1 MSTRK
6 NKNNHILIWV
16 FMLLFTTIVNAQDL
30 KEIICNSEAIY
41 EVKAE
46 NITENSVIINWFSI
60 ADSDDFVIV
69 YGLKGF
75 KPRNKK
81 QRIGKIRSRHN
92 TELFT
97 GLSPETV
104 YDFYIKLKC
113 QKGRFFKRIRVKT
126 LKSSEIAKVST
137 FSTRMARSMST
148 LSSTLEQEKQAL
160 WDFYNTTNGTQWR
173 NTTSN
178 RKPWS
183 LSIPVSDWHGI
194 TVDADGH
201 VTKINL
207 GSNNLVGTIPSSI
220 SKLTRLTYLNLPYNK
235 ISSIPAEIGN
245 LNEVTWLQLTRNQIT
260 QLPVE
265 VFNLTKLTHLFLD
278 YNKIMVLPAEIG
290 KLVNLK
296 QFNFSGNAISVLPS
310 TIGDL
315 SSLTTL
321 NLASTKLSGPF
332 PNDLLR
338 LNNLGILNIHRNN
351 FTGSIPEGIGNMVN
365 LHSVYLNFNKFTGAI
380 PLSIVNLTRL
390 GYLHLHGNELSG
402 DLSHINWSGLINLSS
417 LNLGANKFSG
427 KIPVQLGTLSKLRYL
442 NLGRNQLTGEVPL
455 ELQGLVNLSGMYLF
469 DNHFSGGLPNI
480 FGSLLKLQT
489 LTINKNNF
497 EGVLPASLSQIP
509 NLRYLRIMDNNFK
522 GKLPFNSTSNKFQW
536 LHIEGNKYVFN
547 DLESDFPGYSSLGR
561 NFKYT
566 PQKKVDSI
574 LEESQEVGKT
584 VTLTSN
590 DLTSVNNSYQWY
602 KDGVLIPGATN
613 KDLVLNNVQESAAG
627 VYHFTATNSVV
638 TGLTLERHPITL
650 IVSVPKCQV
659 SEAEKNALW
668 SFYTSTNGA
677 NWKNTVSGNKPWSLG
692 VPVCDWYGVTVGV
705 DNKVVELKL
714 TSNNVSGTIPSEIG
728 NLSSLSVL
736 DLRSNLISGVSTGIG
751 SLLSLKKLYLYENQ
765 LTVLPESI
773 GNLSSLETFYLNR
786 NQITVLPESIGNLT
800 NLKTLAAHENLLT
813 SLPTSI
819 NTLTKLKF
827 LYINKNKLS
836 GSIPISNT
844 VLINTL
850 LEFVFSDN
858 YLVFSDFESNHT
870 NYKTEISRYIYS
882 PQAKVDVV
890 EEKVVQSGRS
900 ITLSSTDLTSSN
912 NSYQWFKNGVA
923 ISGATSK
930 DLVLN
935 NVQESAAGVYH
946 FTATNSVVTGL
957 TLERRPITLFVS
969 ETPVITPV
977 PLATI
982 ESTHAGSFRPVYE
995 KKYMISGWVKEKNVA
1010 GIKSSNY
1017 TSSAIR
1023 LYTVGLASGSLEEP
1037 VFIGDFHPTGDI
1049 IDGWQRIE
1057 GIFKINSYQSSD
1069 QTAVNNLVIEL
1080 KNTSAD
1086 VTSYFDD
1093 IRIYPFNG
1101 SMKSF
1106 VYDDDTKKLMA
1117 ELDENN
1123 YATYYEYDKEG
1134 GLVRV
1139 KKETKKGIFTIQ
1151 ETRSSNAK

>member
-1 MSTRK
+1 MMNT
-6 NKNNHILIWV
+6 
-16 FMLLFTTIVNAQDL
+16 MEAQDIQ
-30 KEIICNSEAIY
+30 KEICDNEAIY
-41 EVKAE
+41 EVAASQIE
-46 NITENSVIINWFSI
+46 EDSVILNWFGI
-60 ADSDDFVIV
+60 TDNNDFIII

-75 KPRNKK
+75 KPKNKK
-81 QRIGKIRSRHN
+81 ARVQRIRTNQNI
-92 TELFT
+92 ELIT
-97 GLSPETV
+97 GLKPNTI
-104 YDFYIKLKC
+104 YDFYVKLKC
-113 QKGRFFKRIRVKT
+113 QKRKFYKKIRVRT
-126 LKSSEIAKVST
+126 LKSGQSQRITT
-137 FSTRMARSMST
+137 FSTRST
-148 LSSTLEQEKQAL
+148 FSVSSLEEEKQAL
-160 WDFYNTTNGTQWR
+160 WDFYTATNGSQWK
-173 NTTSN
+173 NTLANNKS
-178 RKPWS
+178 WS
-183 LSIPVSDWHGI
+183 LDRPVSEWFGV
-194 TVDADGH
+194 TVDSDGY
-201 VTKINL
+201 VTKIQMRQNYL
-207 GSNNLVGTIPSSI
+207 DGEITSSI
-220 SKLTRLTYLNLPYNK
+220 SKLSKLYQLDLGGNK
-235 ISSIPAEIGN
+235 INAIPAEFGS
-245 LNEVTWLQLTRNQIT
+245 LS
-260 QLPVE
+260 
-265 VFNLTKLTHLFLD
+265 NLTYCYLNDNILTSVP
-278 YNKIMVLPAEIG
+278 NEIG
-290 KLVNLK
+290 TLVNLR
-296 QFNFSGNAISVLPS
+296 SLSIRGNRIKSLPS
-310 TIGDL
+310 TIGNLTLLSWFNADKNQFTTLPSSLGNLSNLSALFLGENKLESLPNEIGNLRKLTYLLLKSNLL
-315 SSLTTL
+315 SSIPNEIGNLTLLQSLYLERNRINSIPSTIGSL
-321 NLASTKLSGPF
+321 VNLKYLVANYNQINNIPQSISGLTNLTWLDFNENKIPTIPEDIGNLTKLNRLDFNNNEIVDVPSSIGNLQNLTYLGFLGNKIISVPSEIGNLAKLKW
-332 PNDLLR
+332 LR
-338 LNNLGILNIHRNN
+338 LEDNLIKE
-351 FTGSIPEGIGNMVN
+351 IP
-365 LHSVYLNFNKFTGAI
+365 SSY
-380 PLSIVNLTRL
+380 VNLTRL
-390 GYLHLHGNELSG
+390 
-402 DLSHINWSGLINLSS
+402 
-417 LNLGANKFSG
+417 
-427 KIPVQLGTLSKLRYL
+427 VQIYIL
-442 NLGRNQLTGEVPL
+442 
-455 ELQGLVNLSGMYLF
+455 
-469 DNHFSGGLPNI
+469 
-480 FGSLLKLQT
+480 
-489 LTINKNNF
+489 KNNLNF
-497 EGVLPASLSQIP
+497 NTIENIYNGINAIP
-509 NLRYLRIMDNNFK
+509 TLRRFSYSPQSKVDQEELKEEFVGTTVTM
-522 GKLPFNSTSNKFQW
+522 TSNQM
-536 LHIEGNKYVFN
+536 V
-547 DLESDFPGYSSLGR
+547 
-561 NFKYT
+561 
-566 PQKKVDSI
+566 
-574 LEESQEVGKT
+574 SQ
-584 VTLTSN
+584 
-590 DLTSVNNSYQWY
+590 NNSYQWY
-602 KDGVLIPGATN
+602 KNGVAISGATN
-613 KDLVLNNVQESAAG
+613 KDLVLTNVQESDSG
-627 VYHFTATNSVV
+627 VYHFRVTNSIVA
-638 TGLTLERHPITL
+638 GLTLERHPITL